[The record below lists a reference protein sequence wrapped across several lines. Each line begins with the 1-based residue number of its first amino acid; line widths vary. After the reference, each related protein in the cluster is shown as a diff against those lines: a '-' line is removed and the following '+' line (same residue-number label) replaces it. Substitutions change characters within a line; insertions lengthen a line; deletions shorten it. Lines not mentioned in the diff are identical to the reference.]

1 VNVGEVA
8 KEFDRTTMDR
18 WVYREILRKNL
29 LPFWRRNRALFDE
42 FQQDND
48 TKHASEDVKR
58 WFRHPRVDI
67 PVMKW
72 PSQSPDINPIEHLW
86 EVLKRRV
93 RGRRFTNKAELFR
106 ALQEEW
112 NRIPIDTLR
121 GLVESMPRRMKAVI
135 KAKGYPTKY

>member
-1 VNVGEVA
+1 MRFFVRL
-8 KEFDRTTMDR
+8 FDFLQPIMDR
-18 WVYREILRKNL
+18 WVYREILSKNL
-29 LPFWRRNRALFDE
+29 LPYWKRNRAQFDE

-48 TKHASEDVKR
+48 PKHASKDVAR
-58 WFRHPRVDI
+58 WFRHPRVNI

-72 PSQSPDINPIEHLW
+72 PSQSPNLNPIEHLW

-93 RGRRFTNKAELFR
+93 RGRFSNKAELFR

-112 NRIPIDTLR
+112 NRIPVDTLR

-135 KAKGYPTKY
+135 KSKGYPTKY